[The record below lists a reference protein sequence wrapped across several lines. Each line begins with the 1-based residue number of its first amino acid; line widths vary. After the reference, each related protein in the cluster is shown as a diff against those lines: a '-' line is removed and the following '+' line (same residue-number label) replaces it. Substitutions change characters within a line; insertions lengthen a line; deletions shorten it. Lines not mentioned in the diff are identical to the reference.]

1 MIDEDEFTE
10 YQGSKP
16 SKSKYDVF
24 NEIVGQRNQDEFADY
39 IAPQKQGASKAEQFG
54 KNLQA
59 QNEVVFITPVAAL
72 PSLHLHN
79 ANYHFQQKPG
89 NIS

>member
-39 IAPQKQGASKAEQFG
+39 IAPQK
-54 KNLQA
+54 
-59 QNEVVFITPVAAL
+59 
-72 PSLHLHN
+72 
-79 ANYHFQQKPG
+79 
-89 NIS
+89 